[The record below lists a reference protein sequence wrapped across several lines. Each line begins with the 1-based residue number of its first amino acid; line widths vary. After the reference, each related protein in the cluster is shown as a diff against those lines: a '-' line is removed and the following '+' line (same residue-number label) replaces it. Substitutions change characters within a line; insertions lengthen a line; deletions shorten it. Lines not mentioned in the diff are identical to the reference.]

1 MEGGCLAAPKK
12 IVSGTRAGSE
22 GKVCVCVGG
31 GGGGSLRVC
40 VCVCGGGDLAAP
52 GGVRLWIA
60 GKQGGGR
67 DLGGSFLRGRLRVC
81 VRAWRGGE
89 GPRGARR
96 GTSRGAAAPAP
107 PRRTPAAPPAPPR
120 RLNTAATLGCDDKRN
135 PPRRWDNPSPISPP
149 PTDGMRLR
157 NRMNLV
163 FYPCESQQCGCEI
176 ASTLKRYFLSGGWA
190 GTHFLS
196 RRDAPKRAPAPAAVH
211 VRGV

>member
-1 MEGGCLAAPKK
+1 M
-12 IVSGTRAGSE
+12 
-22 GKVCVCVGG
+22 CVGG

-40 VCVCGGGDLAAP
+40 VCVCGGGTS
-52 GGVRLWIA
+52 RRQA
-60 GKQGGGR
+60 GYVSGSQASRGGG
-67 DLGGSFLRGRLRVC
+67 GTSVVVFCGAVC
-81 VRAWRGGE
+81 VCVCGRGGGGE

-163 FYPCESQQCGCEI
+163 FYPCESQQYVREI
-176 ASTLKRYFLSGGWA
+176 ALILKRYFLSGGWA